1 MSSKPVKKESNY
13 MVIQFP
19 QDYGTRIV
27 VPFKAGVALMAA
39 LENAERYVF
48 KYSDESKISD
58 LKADDIHTQII
69 GEIEYAEARLRSI
82 IAAED

>member
-1 MSSKPVKKESNY
+1 MSTKPAKKESNY

-19 QDYGTRIV
+19 QDYATRIV

-48 KYSDESKISD
+48 KYSDQSKISD
-58 LKADDIHTQII
+58 LKTEDIQTQII
-69 GEIEYAEARLRSI
+69 GEVEYAEARLRYI
-82 IAAED
+82 INAEN